1 MSNKKKITMKKP
13 ANPIIQHHCKT
24 EHVKKYDSVI
34 VIFVDSMAKDLK
46 GWKLSNDEQKV
57 VKSFRGMKTSHMHW
71 HAKPWKLNRGK
82 CYHSLWH

>member
-1 MSNKKKITMKKP
+1 M
-13 ANPIIQHHCKT
+13 
-24 EHVKKYDSVI
+24 

-46 GWKLSNDEQKV
+46 EWKLSNDEQKV